1 MKQLFALR
9 VALVLASLALL
20 PAPGVVQAPATYS
33 WMNLPQV
40 QLPGFRTDT
49 LNISA
54 FGARADGR
62 TLNTASINKAI
73 AACSSQGGGVVL
85 VPGGLWLT
93 GPIELKSNV
102 NLHLAR
108 AAVLQFTADFDQYP
122 LVLGSFEGLPA
133 YRNQSPIS
141 GTDLDNV
148 AITGRGIV
156 DGNGDAWRMV
166 GRDRLTENEWKKKV
180 ASGGLVSED
189 GRMWYPSGKAKL
201 GSQSPNVGNL
211 VPGKTTQDYQAIKD
225 YLRPNLL
232 VLTNCRKVLLE
243 GVTFQNSPA
252 WCLHPLLCQNLTVR
266 NVLVRNPDYAQNGDG
281 IDLESCRNVLVEG
294 STFDVGDDGI
304 CIKSG
309 KDAEGR
315 KRGVPTENVIVR
327 RNVVYHSHGGFVI
340 GSEMSG
346 GARNI
351 FVEDCSFMGSDNG
364 LRFKT
369 ARGRGGVVEN
379 IFVRNIA
386 MKDIVHDAILF
397 DMYYFTKPPA
407 KLQDG
412 QAPMPEPIP
421 AVTET
426 TPQFRNFT
434 ISHIVCDGAER
445 GVFVRGIPEMNV
457 RQIKFDDLVLRTNK
471 GIGLLEAQGIQLT
484 NLQLQTLATVPVV
497 SVENSHGLR
506 FDGLT
511 VVAPSGQPLFS
522 VSGPRAADINVT
534 KVDAGPGRL
543 AAEFKAGASSKALK
557 RKK

>member
-1 MKQLFALR
+1 M
-9 VALVLASLALL
+9 LASAALALL
-20 PAPGVVQAPATYS
+20 PYLGAAQAPPAYS
-33 WMNLPQV
+33 WANLPHV
-40 QLPGFRTDT
+40 QPPSFHPDT
-49 LNISA
+49 FNIKA
-54 FGARADGR
+54 FGALADGH
-62 TLNTASINKAI
+62 TLNTASLNQAI
-73 AACSSQGGGVVL
+73 ATCSSKGGGVVL
-85 VPGGLWLT
+85 VPGGLWMT
-93 GPIELKSNV
+93 GPLTLQSNV
-102 NLHLAR
+102 NLHLDR

-133 YRNQSPIS
+133 YRNQSPLS
-141 GTDLDNV
+141 GTDLENV
-148 AITGRGIV
+148 AITGQGIV
-156 DGNGDAWRMV
+156 DGNGDAWRLV

-180 ASGGLVSED
+180 AAGGLVSEN
-189 GRMWYPSGKAKL
+189 GQMWYPSAKAKL
-201 GSQSPNVGNL
+201 GSQTPNAGTL
-211 VPGKTTQDYQAIKD
+211 GPGKTAQDYEGIKD

-232 VLTNCRKVLLE
+232 VLNNCKKVLLE

-252 WCLHPLLCQNLTVR
+252 WCLHPLLCQDLTVR
-266 NVLVRNPDYAQNGDG
+266 NVLVRNSDYAQNGDG
-281 IDLESCRNVLVEG
+281 IDVESCRNVLVEG
-294 STFDVGDDGI
+294 STFDAGDDGI

-369 ARGRGGVVEN
+369 ARGRGGIVEN

-407 KLQDG
+407 KLQGG
-412 QAPMPEPIP
+412 QAAAPDPVP
-421 AVTET
+421 AVTEA

-445 GVFVRGIPEMNV
+445 AVFLRGLPEMNV
-457 RQIKFDDLVLRTNK
+457 RQIKLEDLAIRANK
-471 GIGLLEAQGIQLT
+471 GIELIEAQDIELS
-484 NLQLQTLATVPVV
+484 NLRLQTLATAPIVL
-497 SVENSHGLR
+497 VENSHDVRFEGLAV
-506 FDGLT
+506 T
-511 VVAPSGQPLFS
+511 APTTQPVFS
-522 VSGPRAADINVT
+522 VSGPRAAGISMA
-534 KVDAGPGRL
+534 KVEAGTGRPP
-543 AAEFKAGASSKALK
+543 AEFKAGAKPKALK
-557 RKK
+557 RKG